1 MIGLRVNV
9 NAKIATRNAR
19 LGCLH
24 SFFNYLQY
32 NNVQGLAQWQ
42 RLRSIKSKRIAK
54 TRDGIS
60 RCRSDK
66 TVAQATRFTYKERA
80 RNFALIGLMYDSACR
95 VQEIIDLT
103 PSCLRFDTT
112 TTLVI
117 NGKGNKTR
125 IVPLDSSQVHN
136 LRQYMTEADLL
147 NPINSQRP
155 LFPNPQGGKLSR
167 MAVLNIIKKYAD
179 MARAQTPEHFPN
191 DIGCHTLRH
200 SKAMHMLEAGIN
212 LVWIRDFLGHSSTT
226 TTEIYARASSKMK
239 EDALAKLDPGILKK
253 KNLSFAR
260 LCTKKSQPAA

>member
-1 MIGLRVNV
+1 
-9 NAKIATRNAR
+9 
-19 LGCLH
+19 
-24 SFFNYLQY
+24 
-32 NNVQGLAQWQ
+32 
-42 RLRSIKSKRIAK
+42 
-54 TRDGIS
+54 
-60 RCRSDK
+60 
-66 TVAQATRFTYKERA
+66 
-80 RNFALIGLMYDSACR
+80 MYDSACR

-125 IVPLDSSQVHN
+125 IVPLNSSQVHN

-253 KNLSFAR
+253 KKSSWQNNKELLSY
-260 LCTKKSQPAA
+260 LKSLQTKY